1 MKLQYNSMDLKVEN
15 NIKEE
20 VLLRDHLIRRKAPV
34 PDVDA
39 EFNKFMQK
47 REMSRKSL
55 FWLGSSAGAAA
66 AAAIF
71 VIFNLFSTKT
81 NADFSST
88 VFMANHNSSDV
99 VFQTNYGTEIP
110 LQNSYDAAFL
120 NKVGASLSDSGEEI
134 VYHTDSKSRKK
145 ADTQIITTPRQ
156 KDFKI
161 VLSDGTEVWLNAESQ
176 LIYPSHFESGERI
189 VKLRGE
195 AYFKVKADPEH
206 PFIVETEGL
215 HTKALGT
222 EFNVNSYSINNPSVT
237 LITGSVEVENPAKKE
252 KIRINPGEAATLDTG
267 GSLRV
272 SKVDTEHYVQW
283 KDGYF
288 YFDNMP
294 LVDIIREL
302 GRWYNM
308 DIVFLSSDIL
318 EMKLHF
324 IADRHAP
331 PEDAIDILNSLN
343 KMTVISDNNK
353 IYIK

>member
-1 MKLQYNSMDLKVEN
+1 MKN
-15 NIKEE
+15 
-20 VLLRDHLIRRKAPV
+20 
-34 PDVDA
+34 
-39 EFNKFMQK
+39 
-47 REMSRKSL
+47 
-55 FWLGSSAGAAA
+55 
-66 AAAIF
+66 
-71 VIFNLFSTKT
+71 
-81 NADFSST
+81 
-88 VFMANHNSSDV
+88 
-99 VFQTNYGTEIP
+99 
-110 LQNSYDAAFL
+110 
-120 NKVGASLSDSGEEI
+120 
-134 VYHTDSKSRKK
+134 
-145 ADTQIITTPRQ
+145 
-156 KDFKI
+156 
-161 VLSDGTEVWLNAESQ
+161 
-176 LIYPSHFESGERI
+176 
-189 VKLRGE
+189 
-195 AYFKVKADPEH
+195 
-206 PFIVETEGL
+206 
-215 HTKALGT
+215 
-222 EFNVNSYSINNPSVT
+222 YSINNPSVT
-237 LITGSVEVENPAKKE
+237 LITGSVEFENPAKKE